1 MAVHFGM
8 DFIGTLEK
16 VVAIEDNIIENK
28 TRIVSTLQ
36 YADKILGA
44 CLDASTGDTE
54 KKVFGLLK
62 TIADKALTI
71 VS

>member
-1 MAVHFGM
+1 M

-16 VVAIEDNIIENK
+16 IVAFEDSFIENK
-28 TRIVSTLQ
+28 GRVVNTVQ

-62 TIADKALTI
+62 TIADKALLI
-71 VS
+71 IS